1 MASHMQKLPELV
13 KGEGSVTEM
22 EGHKDIKSFQVTLG
36 GFFMILPCLGLG
48 DLSKYPQ
55 IVAHMDKARLRHGCT
70 VCAR

>member
-36 GFFMILPCLGLG
+36 GFFMILPC
-48 DLSKYPQ
+48 
-55 IVAHMDKARLRHGCT
+55 
-70 VCAR
+70 